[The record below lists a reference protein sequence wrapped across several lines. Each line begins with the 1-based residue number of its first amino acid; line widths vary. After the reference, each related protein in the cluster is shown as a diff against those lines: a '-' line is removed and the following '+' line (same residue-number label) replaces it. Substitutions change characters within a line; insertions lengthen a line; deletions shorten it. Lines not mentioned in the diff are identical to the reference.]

1 MRLDS
6 DQNGRR
12 SFYERFLSVALDFGS
27 TDMCAL
33 CKYTLSRAR
42 RSDSLHIFRLVPG
55 DSNGQRRGSQWSD
68 KVIQSISNAQ
78 TSDGS

>member
-33 CKYTLSRAR
+33 CKYTLLRAR
-42 RSDSLHIFRLVPG
+42 RSDSLYIPYNLLSFLNLELYNCVL
-55 DSNGQRRGSQWSD
+55 NTFLALN
-68 KVIQSISNAQ
+68 IS
-78 TSDGS
+78 